1 MCQRTDRPAR
11 DESLVSVA
19 SQADVSFGHRMF
31 ALRRRP
37 MRERDRQ
44 ASVKPRCCAPVG
56 RRIFECEM
64 RRCGSDQLRRTETP
78 GVIISDRWHEPDLPS
93 DCDEHRNVLRADRG
107 GSRGYLHGH
116 QICSLGRMMV
126 PAIFTLDIDGRPVL
140 AFEAKNLSESRELCR
155 ELWLR
160 QDIAGLM
167 SNGAPLW
174 DGKAPLRA
182 RRSTEG

>member
-1 MCQRTDRPAR
+1 MT
-11 DESLVSVA
+11 
-19 SQADVSFGHRMF
+19 
-31 ALRRRP
+31 
-37 MRERDRQ
+37 
-44 ASVKPRCCAPVG
+44 
-56 RRIFECEM
+56 
-64 RRCGSDQLRRTETP
+64 
-78 GVIISDRWHEPDLPS
+78 
-93 DCDEHRNVLRADRG
+93 
-107 GSRGYLHGH
+107 
-116 QICSLGRMMV
+116 V

-182 RRSTEG
+182 RRSTEGEIALYREAERDTAPTPGDLLLAYLVELDDLG